1 MQVWLLVS
9 LRTVVSGG
17 CDVALA
23 GNWNLSDT
31 EKVSAKITSLN
42 DQKLSGWDFETV
54 FNIEL

>member
-1 MQVWLLVS
+1 MRVWLLVS
-9 LRTVVSGG
+9 LRTLVSGG

-23 GNWNLSDT
+23 DNWNLSDT

-42 DQKLSGWDFETV
+42 DQKLSRWDFETV